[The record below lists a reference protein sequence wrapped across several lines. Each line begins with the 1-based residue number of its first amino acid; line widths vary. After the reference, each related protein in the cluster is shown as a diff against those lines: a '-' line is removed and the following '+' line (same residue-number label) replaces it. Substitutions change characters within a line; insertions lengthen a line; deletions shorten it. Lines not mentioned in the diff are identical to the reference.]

1 MKKLK
6 LRKWVKQVILIII
19 AIILLN
25 ILLIEPQTINQFRY
39 NIMIIF
45 IISISFMII
54 NLKMN

>member
-6 LRKWVKQVILIII
+6 LRKWVKQVILIIV

>member
-1 MKKLK
+1 MEKLK
-6 LRKWVKQVILIII
+6 LRKWVKEVILIIV

-39 NIMIIF
+39 NIMVIF

>member
-6 LRKWVKQVILIII
+6 LRKWVKQVILIIV

-45 IISISFMII
+45 IILISFMII

>member
-39 NIMIIF
+39 NIIIIF

>member
-25 ILLIEPQTINQFRY
+25 VLLIESQTINQFRY

-45 IISISFMII
+45 IISISSMII

>member
-19 AIILLN
+19 AVILLN